1 MEIVLLK
8 ISSDAM
14 EIKQPDEIDLSAL
27 YHALFVPK
35 NPIFKEEK
43 MLSKSYVPENIIGRN
58 TQLEQIAAN
67 LAPIT
72 RHGDPINMYIWGG
85 SGVGKTITIRH
96 VLSILDYGLRENSDN
111 THVDLIRIDST
122 SINSDVLVCREILSQ
137 LTATIPQ
144 MGFTFAQYLQSIW
157 SEIDRI
163 ATNYD
168 YYALIIFFDEIDK
181 FKDPNNILYQLSRA
195 MENKRIRSS
204 NSTIGIITASNKK
217 DFLNSLDDKVQSS
230 AGFVYLQFPDYTEK
244 ELYDILIDRIEAFQ
258 TGAITD
264 TEIRYCA
271 KRVAEGFHGDAR
283 RAIDTIHVAGKIA
296 SDQRCKRV
304 ITQHIDIAERE
315 ITNTA
320 TMEMMTKFSKHDQYL
335 ITAIY
340 LCNRIVKAEKLNSSP
355 NTGAVFS
362 VYQEVCRIMNELPT
376 SEGHISRRISDL
388 DDKQLIHARKVKGY
402 GNTRFI
408 TLSSDTES
416 AIDLIYKDPLKIQIE
431 ASISDIE
438 SIVMA
443 TIKSNKKP
451 FASSFKFT

>member
-1 MEIVLLK
+1 MEN
-8 ISSDAM
+8 
-14 EIKQPDEIDLSAL
+14 KQPEELHRSAL
-27 YHALFVPK
+27 YQALFAPH

-43 MLSKSYVPENIIGRN
+43 MLSRSYVPENIIGRN

-85 SGVGKTITIRH
+85 SGVGKTITIQH
-96 VLSILDYGLRENSDN
+96 VLSILEYGLRENSNN
-111 THVDLIRIDST
+111 THVDFIRIDST
-122 SINSDVLVCREILSQ
+122 SINSDVLVCREILSH
-137 LTATIPQ
+137 LTEIIPLA
-144 MGFTFAQYLQSIW
+144 GFTFSQYLKSIW
-157 SEIDRI
+157 NEIDRI
-163 ATNYD
+163 ASKYD

-195 MENKRIRSS
+195 MENKRIKSS

-217 DFLNSLDDKVQSS
+217 DFLNSLDNKVQSS
-230 AGFVYLQFPDYTEK
+230 TGFVYLQFPDYTGK
-244 ELYDILIDRIEAFQ
+244 ELCEILTDRIEAFQ
-258 TGAITD
+258 PGAITEA
-264 TEIRYCA
+264 EIGYCA

-283 RAIDTIHVAGKIA
+283 RAIDTIHVAGKVA
-296 SDQRCKRV
+296 LDQHCKQ
-304 ITQHIDIAERE
+304 ITTQHINRAEQE

-320 TMEMMTKFSKHDQYL
+320 TMEMMTRFSKHDQYL

-340 LCNRIVKAEKLNSSP
+340 LCNRIIKAEKLNSSP
-355 NTGAVFS
+355 NTGTVLS
-362 VYQEVCRIMNELPT
+362 VYQEICKIVDESST

-408 TLSSDTES
+408 TLSFDTES

-431 ASISDIE
+431 ASILDIE
-438 SIVMA
+438 SIVMS
-443 TIKSNKKP
+443 TIKHDRKLFAGSSNIM
-451 FASSFKFT
+451 

>member
-1 MEIVLLK
+1 MEN
-8 ISSDAM
+8 
-14 EIKQPDEIDLSAL
+14 KQPDELNRSAL
-27 YHALFVPK
+27 YQALFVPN

-43 MLSKSYVPENIIGRN
+43 MLSKSYVPKNIIGRN

-85 SGVGKTITIRH
+85 SGVGKTITIQH
-96 VLSILDYGLRENSDN
+96 VLSILEYGLRENSNN
-111 THVDLIRIDST
+111 TYVDFIRIDST
-122 SINSDVLVCREILSQ
+122 SINSDILVCFEILSH

-144 MGFTFAQYLQSIW
+144 TGFTFAQYLQSIW

-163 ATNYD
+163 AGKYD

-195 MENKRIRSS
+195 MENKRIKSS

-230 AGFVYLQFPDYTEK
+230 AGFVYLQFPDYTEQ
-244 ELYDILIDRIEAFQ
+244 ELYEILIDRIEAFQ
-258 TGAITD
+258 NGAITND
-264 TEIRYCA
+264 EIRYCT

-283 RAIDTIHVAGKIA
+283 RAINTIHVAGKIA
-296 SDQRCKRV
+296 LDHHCKR
-304 ITQHIDIAERE
+304 ITSKHIDSAEQE

-340 LCNRIVKAEKLNSSP
+340 LCNRIFKAERLNLSP
-355 NTGAVFS
+355 NTGTVLN
-362 VYQEVCRIMNELPT
+362 VYQKICKILNESST

-388 DDKQLIHARKVKGY
+388 DDKQLIHASKVKGS

-408 TLSSDTES
+408 TLASDTES
-416 AIDLIYKDPLKIQIE
+416 AIDLIYRDPLKSQIE
-431 ASISDIE
+431 ANISDIE
-438 SIVMA
+438 SIIMYV
-443 TIKSNKKP
+443 IKHNRKP
-451 FASSFKFT
+451 FM